1 MNKDEAYF
9 SILLW
14 WMQIKLLIELDYR
27 SFLLYYNV
35 NKKNLSTEVAS
46 WRSKITIHTQAKNS
60 ILLPNQ
66 YMCSHVDIVLLFF
79 LPITVWYLFVS
90 FILQMITLVLNYDY
104 IGFNFLMRD
113 FVSIQCVYA
122 NETPN
127 KEIKTNMVIFF
138 STHSMCMWVEQILF
152 WIVILAPCLI
162 S

>member
-1 MNKDEAYF
+1 
-9 SILLW
+9 
-14 WMQIKLLIELDYR
+14 
-27 SFLLYYNV
+27 
-35 NKKNLSTEVAS
+35 
-46 WRSKITIHTQAKNS
+46 
-60 ILLPNQ
+60 
-66 YMCSHVDIVLLFF
+66 
-79 LPITVWYLFVS
+79 
-90 FILQMITLVLNYDY
+90 MITLVLNYDN